1 MKNFDRQYRLAA
13 GKAGSTGFEIGSGKR
28 PLHVSFSVEKADTN
42 SQNTAKVTIWNL
54 SDEHLA
60 ELSKNDCVVVLH
72 AGYGDTRPLIFTGV
86 VTFATTKADGAD
98 RSTEI
103 ELVDNRIEIRDT
115 YVSVSYS
122 GAVNCKTLIQD
133 TADQMGVTVSFSYNA
148 EFKDIPN
155 GYSYVGPARNVL
167 TKACET
173 SRLVWSI
180 NNGVLQVKK
189 PGDTMSREVYELSAE
204 TGLLGLPER
213 VQISNED
220 KGYSY
225 GWDVEYLMNAA
236 IGLDD
241 YVYLNSKAVKGYFR
255 VYSVRIEGDNME
267 GSWSCTA
274 RLLEVKQE

>member
-54 SDEHLA
+54 GDEHLA
-60 ELSKNDCVVVLH
+60 ELNKNDCVVVLH

-103 ELVDNRIEIRDT
+103 ELVDNRIEVRDT

-155 GYSYVGPARNVL
+155 GYSY
-167 TKACET
+167 
-173 SRLVWSI
+173 
-180 NNGVLQVKK
+180 
-189 PGDTMSREVYELSAE
+189 
-204 TGLLGLPER
+204 
-213 VQISNED
+213 
-220 KGYSY
+220 

-241 YVYLNSKAVKGYFR
+241 YVYLNSKVVKGYFR

>member
-103 ELVDNRIEIRDT
+103 ELVDKPHRSPRHLRFRQLFRGCELQNPDSGHRRSDGRD
-115 YVSVSYS
+115 
-122 GAVNCKTLIQD
+122 GIFL
-133 TADQMGVTVSFSYNA
+133 
-148 EFKDIPN
+148 
-155 GYSYVGPARNVL
+155 
-167 TKACET
+167 
-173 SRLVWSI
+173 
-180 NNGVLQVKK
+180 LQ
-189 PGDTMSREVYELSAE
+189 R
-204 TGLLGLPER
+204 R
-213 VQISNED
+213 VQGHPQWIQLRWPSQKCADE
-220 KGYSY
+220 S
-225 GWDVEYLMNAA
+225 L
-236 IGLDD
+236 
-241 YVYLNSKAVKGYFR
+241 
-255 VYSVRIEGDNME
+255 
-267 GSWSCTA
+267 
-274 RLLEVKQE
+274 